1 MAKSRLSGK
10 LAVILH
16 ADVAGSTALVHQD
29 EQLAHE
35 RIQDTFRRFGD
46 TITRY
51 QGHVRELRGD
61 ALLAEFERPSDA
73 VTAALAFQS
82 EHHDHIA
89 KFNDNIQPRLRVGIA
104 MGEVV
109 IADNTVTG
117 AGVVL
122 AQRVEQLADPG
133 GLCITSAIHEALPK
147 RMPFDLENLGEQTLK
162 GFDDLVRVYR
172 VELRPDQSIPLPQE
186 IRQPETSPKTKK
198 LIIAVAA
205 ISLVVV
211 AGVAFWSK
219 PWQPEVKPWTTQFSV
234 DSGGR
239 GWSRSGVK
247 MGYINLQLKIPSRWD
262 TQVIEEKDLNL
273 QGFVT
278 SREQVS
284 WETMR
289 LLDGTI
295 NSQVLTATDREGVAH
310 FRVFKFYKFLPSAT
324 PEEWDNFFQGRGV
337 QLILDRYAG
346 TTNYNET
353 RGTVEA
359 GTLGSGEKMT
369 MIPSTLRYNE
379 EKRHIWIVY
388 VNRGQSGA
396 GDMREF
402 IVFFFHNGDET
413 REIDK
418 NLLLEIT
425 NYATKMF

>member
-1 MAKSRLSGK
+1 
-10 LAVILH
+10 
-16 ADVAGSTALVHQD
+16 
-29 EQLAHE
+29 
-35 RIQDTFRRFGD
+35 
-46 TITRY
+46 
-51 QGHVRELRGD
+51 VRELRGD
-61 ALLAEFERPSDA
+61 ALLAEFKRPSDA

-89 KFNDNIQPRLRVGIA
+89 KLNEDIQPRVRVGIA

-162 GFDDLVRVYR
+162 GFDDSIRVYR

-186 IRQPETSPKTKK
+186 IRQPDTTPKTKR
-198 LIIAVAA
+198 LIIAVAVVT
-205 ISLVVV
+205 LVVA
-211 AGVAFWSK
+211 AGVAYWIK
-219 PWQPEVKPWTTQFSV
+219 PWHPEEAPRATQYPV

-247 MGYINLQLKIPSRWD
+247 MGRINLQLKIPTRWD
-262 TQVIEEKDLNL
+262 TRVIEEQDLNL

-278 SREQVS
+278 SKEQVG
-284 WETMR
+284 WEAIR

-295 NSQVLTATDREGVAH
+295 NSQVLIATDQKGVAD
-310 FRVFKFYKFLPSAT
+310 FRVFKLYKFIKSGR
-324 PEEWDNFFQGRGV
+324 PEDAHAWMQDRGI

-346 TTNYNET
+346 TTQYDET
-353 RGTVEA
+353 KGSIEY
-359 GTLGSGEKMT
+359 GTLGSGEAIM
-369 MIPSTLRYNE
+369 MIPSVLGINE
-379 EKRHIWIVY
+379 QDRHVWIVY
-388 VNRGQSGA
+388 VDRTISSA
-396 GDMREF
+396 SWREY
-402 IVFFFHNGDET
+402 IVFFFHNGSDT

>member
-1 MAKSRLSGK
+1 
-10 LAVILH
+10 
-16 ADVAGSTALVHQD
+16 
-29 EQLAHE
+29 
-35 RIQDTFRRFGD
+35 
-46 TITRY
+46 
-51 QGHVRELRGD
+51 
-61 ALLAEFERPSDA
+61 
-73 VTAALAFQS
+73 
-82 EHHDHIA
+82 
-89 KFNDNIQPRLRVGIA
+89 
-104 MGEVV
+104 
-109 IADNTVTG
+109 
-117 AGVVL
+117 
-122 AQRVEQLADPG
+122 
-133 GLCITSAIHEALPK
+133 
-147 RMPFDLENLGEQTLK
+147 
-162 GFDDLVRVYR
+162 
-172 VELRPDQSIPLPQE
+172 
-186 IRQPETSPKTKK
+186 
-198 LIIAVAA
+198 
-205 ISLVVV
+205 
-211 AGVAFWSK
+211 
-219 PWQPEVKPWTTQFSV
+219 
-234 DSGGR
+234 
-239 GWSRSGVK
+239 

-425 NYATKMF
+425 NYANKMF